1 MKIFAV
7 YCSKADKNHIIAI
20 PEGFSFSALIF
31 GIFWAMYHRIWTA
44 VIVTFL
50 IAVICTF
57 FTSKL
62 GGAAC
67 FFLNN
72 LMMLIYG
79 FFGQDMLAYKL
90 SNQYYFADI
99 VVAHNA
105 EDAEIKYR
113 NYQYLR
119 HV

>member
-1 MKIFAV
+1 MKIFAI
-7 YCSKADKNHIIAI
+7 YCSKFDKNHIIPI
-20 PEGFSFSALIF
+20 QEGFSFSALIF
-31 GIFWAMYHRIWTA
+31 GIFWAIYYRIWTA

-57 FTSKL
+57 FTSQL
-62 GGAAC
+62 GGTAC

-72 LMMLIYG
+72 LMMLVYG

-99 VVAHNA
+99 VLAYNEEEA
-105 EDAEIKYR
+105 EVKYR
-113 NYQYLR
+113 NYQYHR
-119 HV
+119 YV